1 MLDSINPLVKDFRI
15 AGERIKSSDDK
26 ILNLKLIGTR
36 KRDGRDY
43 NLPTASEVAALNV
56 GDFNST
62 KNNRDIILHC
72 QDGDFMRISKLHP
85 SYLVM
90 QYPLCFPYA
99 EDGNCTDIFHYG
111 VIIKKQRNA
120 RYKEEWRYNLMFAFT
135 SMAGHQDTSVNVGR
149 GPYCYSLHGEN
160 YHLAGSLLPK
170 TGKPPKFAQLYIYD
184 TDNEITN

>member
-1 MLDSINPLVKDFRI
+1 MNMKSKEASASFKKHEIDFQLTTDICDMLDSINPLVKDFRI

-99 EDGNCTDIFHYG
+99 ED
-111 VIIKKQRNA
+111 
-120 RYKEEWRYNLMFAFT
+120 
-135 SMAGHQDTSVNVGR
+135 
-149 GPYCYSLHGEN
+149 
-160 YHLAGSLLPK
+160 
-170 TGKPPKFAQLYIYD
+170 
-184 TDNEITN
+184 